1 MKNMMLS
8 TRMGIVAIVRRAL
21 LYVAVNFFAIW
32 LVWFWFTGTSSLS
45 GEIIT
50 TCALNEDIHCG
61 TVSRYGWRGVS
72 HVETAECLVGNTS
85 STATGIDTVTT
96 FCDPDRKV
104 SRFLVLTIITQVL
117 SVLLWAFIWIIVDL
131 IYLELPTVSSKRMIQ
146 GCLDIDKR
154 YLLRSVS
161 NSNSWSSSLASY
173 HEKRNLRELANKLE
187 VFRKWR
193 QIARVVLHF
202 HLRIC
207 QYGHLM
213 LDLGPRNVQYHNQI
227 SSSERNIHFLEDR
240 R

>member
-45 GEIIT
+45 GENII

-72 HVETAECLVGNTS
+72 HVEAAECLVGNNS
-85 STATGIDTVTT
+85 STGIDTVTT

-146 GCLDIDKR
+146 GRQDIDKR

-173 HEKRNLRELANKLE
+173 HEQRNLRELANNLE
-187 VFRKWR
+187 VVRKWR
-193 QIARVVLHF
+193 QIAKVVLHYF
-202 HLRIC
+202 MCSFVSMGISC
-207 QYGHLM
+207 WIWG
-213 LDLGPRNVQYHNQI
+213 LGMYRSQP
-227 SSSERNIHFLEDR
+227 NIFF
-240 R
+240 